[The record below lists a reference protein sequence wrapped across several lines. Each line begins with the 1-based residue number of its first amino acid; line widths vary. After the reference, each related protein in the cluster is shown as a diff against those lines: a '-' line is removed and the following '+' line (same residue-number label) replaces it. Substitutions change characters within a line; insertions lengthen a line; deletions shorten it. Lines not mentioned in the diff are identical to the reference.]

1 MKVYISKSKMG
12 NPDLLMNLRHLLAH
26 QFGQNIEV
34 KEYFGGVYNS
44 NIIDNSNYLIV
55 CPPQLSVTGQH
66 IIGKGQWSEILNAQ
80 KKNIPVVIFN
90 GICAFNF
97 LHKLTV
103 VNETDW
109 NAFAKMIT
117 GKELTTLITH
127 PTLFDNL
134 DGEL

>member
-1 MKVYISKSKMG
+1 MG

-26 QFGQNIEV
+26 QFGQSIEV

-44 NIIDNSNYLIV
+44 NIIDNSNCLIV
-55 CPPQLSVTGQH
+55 CPPQLSITGQY

-103 VNETDW
+103 IDETDW
-109 NAFAKMIT
+109 NAYAKMIT
-117 GKELTTLITH
+117 GRELATFITH
-127 PTLFDNL
+127 PT
-134 DGEL
+134 G